1 MTYDFKKWKAWKMTQ
16 GEWVPREEYLA
27 KKNIKDNKC
36 IKKKKKRHNKLF
48 KHFVKNQAPVED
60 LIEDLKDSEDPS
72 ANKVK
77 VLINR
82 EIILDTETTGLGK
95 EDKIVE
101 ISLLELIDGIK
112 TGRVLHYFFNPQK
125 KMSRRAVEIH
135 RITNEKV
142 KDAPLFAD
150 KAEEIIKFIGT
161 ATIIAHNANFD
172 RRLLNQEL
180 SWAGWEAYPA
190 KRFIDTLE
198 IARFLFSGMPNNQDA
213 LCVRFNIDNHNRAST
228 GIHSAYEDTIQL
240 YFIYSNLSEIL
251 KKQNMSTYD
260 FKIKHSVEAE

>member
-1 MTYDFKKWKAWKMTQ
+1 MTYDFKKWKAWKMAK
-16 GEWVPREEYLA
+16 GEWINKEKYF
-27 KKNIKDNKC
+27 KKKI
-36 IKKKKKRHNKLF
+36 IGKKKKKRHNKLF
-48 KHFVKNQAPVED
+48 RHFVKNQAPIED
-60 LIEDLKDSEDPS
+60 LIEDLKDSDDPR
-72 ANKVK
+72 ADKTK

-82 EIILDTETTGLGK
+82 EIILDTETTGLSK

-112 TGRVLHYFFNPQK
+112 TGRVLHYFFNPQRR
-125 KMSRRAVEIH
+125 MSKRAVEIH

-161 ATIIAHNANFD
+161 ATIIAHNAKFD

-180 SWAGWEAYPA
+180 SWAGWEAYPE

-198 IARFLFSGMPNNQDA
+198 IARFLFPSLPNNQDA
-213 LCVRFNIDNHNRAST
+213 LCKRFDIDNHNRVST

-240 YFIYSNLSEIL
+240 YFIYNHLSEIL
-251 KKQNMSTYD
+251 KKQKMSPYD
-260 FKIKHSVEAE
+260 FKIKHSIEAE